1 MGKAK
6 SAVNPYIN
14 LSLPQLCKLC
24 YERDIPNYF
33 GKYEDEIAKM
43 LLNYDNKSKPKVQQE
58 NVMGKQDIEE
68 IDDDITIDD
77 DDIEDEDKP
86 VTKRVQNRLN
96 GDDEE
101 DDTPELDDDEPEEK
115 PAKKS
120 AKKAVADDDTPE
132 LDDDEPEEKP
142 AKKSA
147 KKAVADDDEPELDTD
162 DDTPELDTDDETEE
176 KPVAKKAVAEQKPV
190 KAGKKSAAVTED
202 DDADVPAA
210 KPPKKSKKEVPAAE
224 GKGRGRHIDPDADAP
239 FAENTAGY
247 YCFKALQK
255 AKGHKME
262 QLVEYADK
270 LIAKNDAKAPSNT
283 KQKMQIIMQ
292 EVNSG
297 KRGKWGKIVKGDN
310 GKYTYEA
317 A

>member
-43 LLNYDNKSKPKVQQE
+43 LLDYDNKSKPKVQQE

-77 DDIEDEDKP
+77 DDIGDEDKP

-120 AKKAVADDDTPE
+120 AKKAVADDD
-132 LDDDEPEEKP
+132 
-142 AKKSA
+142 
-147 KKAVADDDEPELDTD
+147 EPELDAD

-210 KPPKKSKKEVPAAE
+210 KPPKKSKKEAPAAE

-247 YCFKALQK
+247 
-255 AKGHKME
+255 
-262 QLVEYADK
+262 
-270 LIAKNDAKAPSNT
+270 
-283 KQKMQIIMQ
+283 
-292 EVNSG
+292 
-297 KRGKWGKIVKGDN
+297 
-310 GKYTYEA
+310 
-317 A
+317 

>member
-120 AKKAVADDDTPE
+120 AKKAVADDD
-132 LDDDEPEEKP
+132 K
-142 AKKSA
+142 
-147 KKAVADDDEPELDTD
+147 PELDTD
-162 DDTPELDTDDETEE
+162 DDTPELDDDDETEE

-210 KPPKKSKKEVPAAE
+210 KPPKKSKKEAPAAE

>member
-1 MGKAK
+1 MGKVK

-43 LLNYDNKSKPKVQQE
+43 LLDYDNKSKPKVQQE

-120 AKKAVADDDTPE
+120 AKKAVADDD
-132 LDDDEPEEKP
+132 
-142 AKKSA
+142 
-147 KKAVADDDEPELDTD
+147 EPELDTD
-162 DDTPELDTDDETEE
+162 DDTPELDDDDETEE

-210 KPPKKSKKEVPAAE
+210 KPPKKSKKEAPAAE

>member
-1 MGKAK
+1 MGKVK

-43 LLNYDNKSKPKVQQE
+43 LLDYDNKSKPKVQQE

-120 AKKAVADDDTPE
+120 AKKAVADDD
-132 LDDDEPEEKP
+132 
-142 AKKSA
+142 
-147 KKAVADDDEPELDTD
+147 EPELDTD
-162 DDTPELDTDDETEE
+162 DDTPELDDDDETEE

-210 KPPKKSKKEVPAAE
+210 KPPKKSKKEAPAAE

-297 KRGKWGKIVKGDN
+297 KCGKWGKIVKGDN